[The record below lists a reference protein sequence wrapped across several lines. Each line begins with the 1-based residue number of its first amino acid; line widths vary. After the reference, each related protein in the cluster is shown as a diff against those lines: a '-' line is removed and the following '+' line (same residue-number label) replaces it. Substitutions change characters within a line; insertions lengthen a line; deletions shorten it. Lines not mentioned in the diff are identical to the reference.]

1 MCDLHNDLTSVFL
14 AAAPEPAP
22 APAPEPAPA
31 AAPAAAAPAAAAPSV
46 EVAAKEVKKM
56 SVEDDVLTETPAQRE
71 ARHAEVKKTL
81 ADIDA
86 EDPR

>member
-1 MCDLHNDLTSVFL
+1 
-14 AAAPEPAP
+14 
-22 APAPEPAPA
+22 
-31 AAPAAAAPAAAAPSV
+31 
-46 EVAAKEVKKM
+46 M

-81 ADIDA
+81 GEIDA

>member
-1 MCDLHNDLTSVFL
+1 MPAVL
-14 AAAPEPAP
+14 ASHSLPAAPEPEP
-22 APAPEPAPA
+22 EPTPEPAPA
-31 AAPAAAAPAAAAPSV
+31 AAPAAAAPVAAAPSV
-46 EVAAKEVKKM
+46 EAAAKEVKKM

-81 ADIDA
+81 GEIDA